1 MYLMIVFGVFVCS
14 ILFMSVCRLTVS
26 NAFDMSRA
34 MASVRFG
41 GLFALKPVA
50 MMLLIVCSAVVVECC
65 FRKPCWCGWGV
76 KLWVM

>member
-41 GLFALKPVA
+41 GLFALKPVV
-50 MMLLIVCSAVVVECC
+50 MMLL
-65 FRKPCWCGWGV
+65 
-76 KLWVM
+76 